1 MAARG
6 SDTAFEDAGGG
17 GGAAAADAASGG
29 AAAAGAPAVA
39 VPGGEVSDPLH
50 PCAIC
55 MDREDDATV
64 GGKVAG
70 LCTACGKLICGECF
84 PRVLAAV
91 WPRLCGSCSSRS
103 LT

>member
-6 SDTAFEDAGGG
+6 SDTAVEEVGGGRGAAAEVASG
-17 GGAAAADAASGG
+17 GGAAAD
-29 AAAAGAPAVA
+29 GAPAVA

-64 GGKVAG
+64 GGKLPG
-70 LCTACGKLICGECF
+70 LCTACGKPI
-84 PRVLAAV
+84 
-91 WPRLCGSCSSRS
+91 
-103 LT
+103 